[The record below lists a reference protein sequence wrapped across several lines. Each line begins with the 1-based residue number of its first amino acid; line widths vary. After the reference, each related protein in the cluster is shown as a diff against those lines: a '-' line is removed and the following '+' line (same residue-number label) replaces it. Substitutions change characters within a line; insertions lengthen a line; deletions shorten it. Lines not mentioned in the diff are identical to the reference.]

1 VKGLC
6 FAFGFCLAGG
16 CLRVL
21 VTGGAGFIGSHTV
34 DRLLAEDLDVIVLD
48 SLRSGSLENIS
59 HHFGEKGF
67 RFVRGDIRMLML
79 WRIWLAVLITLFI
92 WQL

>member
-6 FAFGFCLAGG
+6 FAFGFYLAGG

-34 DRLLAEDLDVIVLD
+34 DRLLAEGFEVIVLD
-48 SLRSGSLENIS
+48 AR
-59 HHFGEKGF
+59 
-67 RFVRGDIRMLML
+67 D
-79 WRIWLAVLITLFI
+79 
-92 WQL
+92 